1 MKLLRI
7 IDPDGVIS
15 RHKRSLKRR
24 TYRTKVCVCV
34 CVCACVW
41 RSLMKYIYIYY
52 VLIKI
57 TNANFY
63 GTKICIIF

>member
-34 CVCACVW
+34 CVCVCACGVGL
-41 RSLMKYIYIYY
+41 SPL
-52 VLIKI
+52 
-57 TNANFY
+57 
-63 GTKICIIF
+63 C

>member
-34 CVCACVW
+34 CVCACGGVFNE
-41 RSLMKYIYIYY
+41 
-52 VLIKI
+52 V
-57 TNANFY
+57 
-63 GTKICIIF
+63 

>member
-24 TYRTKVCVCV
+24 TYRTKVCM
-34 CVCACVW
+34 CVCACGGVF
-41 RSLMKYIYIYY
+41 KEVYIYY

-57 TNANFY
+57 INANFY
-63 GTKICIIF
+63 GTKYV

>member
-34 CVCACVW
+34 CVRVEEC
-41 RSLMKYIYIYY
+41 LMKYIYIY
-52 VLIKI
+52 IMS
-57 TNANFY
+57 
-63 GTKICIIF
+63 